1 MSDGV
6 LSKRERMAIV
16 RQTMPTRDADVRV
29 KSFDEVNLG
38 FPEHVARLEAQRC
51 LYCRRPTCIDGC
63 PVQVDIPGFLGR
75 LEVGD
80 LAGAAASLLCDNAL
94 PSVTGRVCP
103 QESQCEATCV
113 LGRRGLP
120 VAIGHLERFVAD
132 WARDHAGL
140 PSAPRAPTGRRVA
153 IVGAGPGGLTAAG
166 ELARRG
172 HDVTIY
178 EALHAPGGVLT
189 YGIPEFRLPSRIVD
203 DEVARLEALGVRIE
217 CNVIVGRT
225 YGLDELRASFD
236 AVFLAVGA
244 GLPVFLGVPGEGL
257 KGVYSANEY
266 LTRINLMRA
275 HAFPD
280 ADTPVLHGERVVVV
294 GAGNV
299 AFDAVRTARRLG
311 AGRATIAYRR
321 GREEMPARAEEIAH
335 AEEEGV
341 DFELLVAPIAVEGDE
356 DRNVTG
362 LRCVSMALGEPDAS
376 GRRRPVPVDG
386 SERVIPCDTVVVAV
400 GTRANPVLT
409 AACPDLA
416 LNEWG
421 YVATD
426 DDGMTNL
433 PGVYAGGDIVRGS
446 ATVILA
452 MGDGK
457 RIAAAID
464 ERLRTERISTNW

>member
-6 LSKRERMAIV
+6 LSKRDRMAIV
-16 RQTMPTRDADVRV
+16 RQTMPTRAADVRV
-29 KSFDEVNLG
+29 KGFDEVNLG
-38 FPEHVARLEAQRC
+38 FPEHVALLEAQRC
-51 LYCRRPTCIDGC
+51 LYCRHPTCIDGC

-80 LAGAAASLLCDNAL
+80 LAGAAESLLGDNAL

-103 QESQCEATCV
+103 QESQCEAACV
-113 LGRRGLP
+113 LGRKGLP

-140 PSAPRAPTGRRVA
+140 PSVPPATTGRRVA

-189 YGIPEFRLPSRIVD
+189 YGIPEFRLPGRIVE
-203 DEVARLEALGVRIE
+203 DEVARLEALGVCIE

-266 LTRINLMRA
+266 LTRVNLMRA
-275 HAFPD
+275 YAFPD
-280 ADTPVLHGERVVVV
+280 ADTPVLHGRRVVVV

-311 AGRATIAYRR
+311 AERATIAYRR
-321 GREEMPARAEEIAH
+321 GREEMPARDEEIAH

-341 DFELLVAPIAVEGDE
+341 DFELLVAPIAVEGDA

-362 LRCVSMALGEPDAS
+362 LRCVTMALGEPDAS
-376 GRRRPVPVDG
+376 GRRRPVPVEG

-464 ERLRTERISTNW
+464 EHLRLSTNW